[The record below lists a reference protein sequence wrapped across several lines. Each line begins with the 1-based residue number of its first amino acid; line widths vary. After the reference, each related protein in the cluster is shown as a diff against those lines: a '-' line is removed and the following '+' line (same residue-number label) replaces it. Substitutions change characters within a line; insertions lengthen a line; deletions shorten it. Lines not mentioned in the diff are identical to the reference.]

1 MTTAALFT
9 FYNAFDEV
17 TVSLDNDSPHPTG
30 PYTVRVEFG
39 DNSPIKDENSAERFD
54 TLAAAMERFT
64 ALIKNEVVAVLD
76 DGTFK

>member
-9 FYNAFDEV
+9 FRNEFDDV

-39 DNSPIKDENSAERFD
+39 DAAISNENTSKQFA
-54 TLAAAMERFT
+54 TLAASMEEFF
-64 ALIKNEVVAVLD
+64 ALIKNEVRAVLD
-76 DGTFK
+76 DGTFR